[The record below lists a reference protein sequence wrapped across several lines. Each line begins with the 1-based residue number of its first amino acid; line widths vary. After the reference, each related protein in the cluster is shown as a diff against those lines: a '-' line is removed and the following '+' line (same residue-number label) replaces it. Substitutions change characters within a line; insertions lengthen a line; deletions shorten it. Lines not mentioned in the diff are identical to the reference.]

1 MFSAGAT
8 PYFEALHGISEGE
21 IMRCLALAVLCLV
34 AAGCA
39 PKVIRPQ
46 APFVESEYAAYRGSG
61 TGTIEGQGFLRQNGG
76 GVVTCAGS
84 KVWAAPA
91 TAYSRE
97 MTGIFEAGWSQLTA
111 DFVTID
117 NPNQGR
123 LFREGIERETQ
134 CDAQGNFVFRNLPAG
149 QWIVSTAVTWQVGYE
164 AQGGYVRQETA
175 LADGQTVRLLLTR

>member
-1 MFSAGAT
+1 
-8 PYFEALHGISEGE
+8 
-21 IMRCLALAVLCLV
+21 MRNLALVALCLF

-39 PKVIRPQ
+39 PKVIKPQ
-46 APFVESEYAAYRGSG
+46 APFVEAEYAAYRGSG

-84 KVWAAPA
+84 KVWAVPA
-91 TAYSRE
+91 TAYTRE
-97 MTGIFEAGWSQLTA
+97 MTGIYEAGWNPIVGGLA
-111 DFVTID
+111 VID

-149 QWIVSTAVTWQVGYE
+149 QWIVSTAVTWRVGYD